1 LRSIEARGGCRV
13 MSWNFA
19 EVPADELRWTS
30 LREEKVSL
38 DCKITK
44 NRPQMGSERL
54 VDLSTISN
62 GSTGLSVS
70 LDGFIADKK
79 DDVSEVFAWMGRA
92 MEHFHE
98 IAGDQLNEGGV
109 VIMGHRSFQQIDNE
123 QGWIMP
129 DGTPLPGPVV
139 VLQSQA
145 RDPLKQGQ
153 TQYYFVTDGIESA
166 LAKARELA
174 GEKNIALHGASA
186 VQQALK
192 AGLLDEFHMSIAHV
206 LLGEGVRLFDHL
218 GSQVIHVEHLR
229 TVESPGATHLSFRVV
244 K

>member
-1 LRSIEARGGCRV
+1 
-13 MSWNFA
+13 M
-19 EVPADELRWTS
+19 T
-30 LREEKVSL
+30 KV
-38 DCKITK
+38 TF
-44 NRPQMGSERL
+44 
-54 VDLSTISN
+54 
-62 GSTGLSVS
+62 GLSVS
-70 LDGFIADKK
+70 LDGFIADTN

-92 MEHFHE
+92 MEHFYE
-98 IAGDQLNEGGV
+98 VIGDQFNEGGV
-109 VIMGHRSFQQIDNE
+109 VIMGHRSFHQIDNE

-129 DGTPLPGPVV
+129 DGTPLPGPVI

-145 RDPLKQGQ
+145 REPLKQGQ

-174 GEKNIALHGASA
+174 GEKNIALHGGSA

-192 AGLLDEFHMSIAHV
+192 VGLVDEFHLSIAHV

-218 GSQVIHVEHLR
+218 GSQVIHLEHLR
-229 TVESPGATHLSFRVV
+229 TVESPGAIHLSFRVV